1 MRIRYAIEKEIEVPD
16 NLTAMDIDDII
27 SQKCEGENGFDY
39 QWMNTSEIN
48 EQHLT
53 GLFDGMNLT
62 ISYGKFGGN
71 NMKVLGSFVDCVY
84 DSNLY
89 KEDMGDIRTKLISR
103 LPDKR
108 ICEMASVLII
118 DTKYDM
124 YVVKIRRPELNS
136 SGCVD
141 IEKTHKKIYETDFI
155 EISKRDYE
163 GLDWREATKRTDE
176 LMKPGS
182 FVIFKTDIEVDKLLD

>member
-1 MRIRYAIEKEIEVPD
+1 M
-16 NLTAMDIDDII
+16 
-27 SQKCEGENGFDY
+27 
-39 QWMNTSEIN
+39 
-48 EQHLT
+48 
-53 GLFDGMNLT
+53 T

-141 IEKTHKKIYETDFI
+141 IEKTHKKIYETDLI